1 MDERET
7 RDAAAVVARTVLSTS
22 HEALCSRLD
31 GLEHA
36 SSGVVGL
43 LAAGAQPYLVPSD
56 PQSFFPT
63 GTALRVRVAI
73 PGLGVVLASG
83 TTGRA
88 RPAADEPGLLRTLED
103 HRACIRGPVDPAA
116 LQVVPLR
123 LFALSVSSDGAGPT
137 ALSPRELT
145 RVQPDW
151 LLARGR
157 TLTAHLE
164 QDHADDLLRLAEA
177 HGVPGATAVT
187 LDRLTTRGARLV
199 CLGADGVTT
208 VAMVFDPPV
217 GNSGELWRRL
227 ASAPTLG

>member
-1 MDERET
+1 MDDRET
-7 RDAAAVVARTVLSTS
+7 RDTAAVVARTVLSTS
-22 HEALCSRLD
+22 HETLCSRLD
-31 GLEHA
+31 GTEHA

-56 PQSFFPT
+56 PERFFPT
-63 GTALRVRVAI
+63 GTALSVRVAI
-73 PGLGVVLASG
+73 RGLGVVLASG

-88 RPAADEPGLLRTLED
+88 RPAADEPGLVRTLED
-103 HRACIRGPVDPAA
+103 HRACIRGPVDPAV
-116 LQVVPLR
+116 LQVVPLQLR
-123 LFALSVSSDGAGPT
+123 ALSVSVDGGSPT

-145 RVQPDW
+145 RAQPDW

-177 HGVPGATAVT
+177 HGVSAASAVT

-199 CLGADGVTT
+199 CLGSEGVTT
-208 VAMVFDPPV
+208 VDMVFDPPV
-217 GNSGELWRRL
+217 STPGELWRRL